1 MAQIVK
7 LKRSS
12 VAGSIPT
19 TSNLDVGEIAINTT
33 DGKIYFERGSDTSI
47 QAILTT
53 NTSSPI
59 TGSLN
64 MSGSMIVSGTLAVT
78 GATTLSST
86 LAVTGNATF
95 DTDTLF
101 VDAANNR
108 VGIGTTEPLYKTHIV
123 GSDRVLAIQ
132 GAGSSANSLL
142 RFLGGATARYSIGF
156 NVPTTNSFIIYDDT
170 NSAYRMHIANGGG
183 VSFGTYAGANDA
195 PANGMIISGN
205 VGIGTTS
212 PLATL
217 DVYGNI
223 SNKAIA
229 TFKQGHASN
238 AGYISID
245 SPSDSDTRPTFINT
259 LRGGNLYWSTGL
271 GYGDSSNGY
280 NISTT
285 DLGSGITGTKLYVK
299 SDGNVG
305 IGTTSPLAT
314 LDVYGNISNKAIATF
329 KQGHASNAGYI
340 SIDSPSDSDTRP
352 TFINTLRGGNLY
364 WSTGLGYGDSSNG
377 YNISTTDLGSGIT
390 GTKLYVKSDG
400 NVGIGTVA
408 PNYKLEVS
416 TDSAGKPGASG
427 LWTVVSSE
435 KIKKNIVAANLDRCY
450 EIVKTLP
457 LKHFGFK
464 DGVYTDKQINDKNN
478 LGWIAEDVQKVFK
491 NAVSVRPFTL
501 YPEIPDGF
509 EEVEENIFIEI
520 EKEVEKKEIKFVDGK
535 YREIITKEIQKNKE
549 QIFEEF
555 DLFDENEKIIGKHK
569 VAKKETVKKAKF
581 RKEVIEDCLDLN
593 SGQIYAAMYGAIQS
607 LMAKVELLESKN
619 D

>member
-195 PANGMIISGN
+195 PANGMIIS
-205 VGIGTTS
+205 
-212 PLATL
+212 
-217 DVYGNI
+217 
-223 SNKAIA
+223 
-229 TFKQGHASN
+229 
-238 AGYISID
+238 
-245 SPSDSDTRPTFINT
+245 
-259 LRGGNLYWSTGL
+259 
-271 GYGDSSNGY
+271 
-280 NISTT
+280 
-285 DLGSGITGTKLYVK
+285 
-299 SDGNVG
+299 GNVG